1 MTEPK
6 ENYTTEKAWEGA
18 ENPETKYWRNMAEH
32 FRKENKELKKKLQQL
47 QKTKAVRR
55 LNEQEVHFE
64 MKLAEQDCYIVALEK
79 KIESLRQF
87 EVLYKK
93 KDEGY
98 IGKIM
103 QGVKKDDPNPRGG

>member
-1 MTEPK
+1 MTDK
-6 ENYTTEKAWEGA
+6 EKYSTEKAWEGA

-64 MKLAEQDCYIVALEK
+64 MKLAEQEMYIEQLEK
-79 KIESLRQF
+79 KIESLETISR
-87 EVLYKK
+87 EIL
-93 KDEGY
+93 DERDFIRLFGH
-98 IGKIM
+98 
-103 QGVKKDDPNPRGG
+103 QCGG